1 VRTLKNQS
9 RQTGFTVVELAI
21 AATLG
26 SIIVISA
33 IPQLDRMQQAWALW
47 GSARL
52 VESSLQ
58 WGKMHAVTANTS
70 VAFQVSDDGRQFG
83 WTDSVSGEKYEGT
96 LRSLPRKI
104 AIVDKPAKALR
115 FFQKGNAVPA
125 GTFLIQGDAGTW
137 RVVVNP
143 AGRIRIQKD

>member
-1 VRTLKNQS
+1 VRTLKNQF
-9 RQTGFTVVELAI
+9 RQTGFTVVELVIVVA
-21 AATLG
+21 LG
-26 SIIVISA
+26 SIIVTSA

-47 GSARL
+47 GGARL

-70 VAFQVSDDGRQFG
+70 LAFQVSEDGRQFG
-83 WTDSVSGEKYEGT
+83 WTDPAGSEKYEGT
-96 LRSLPRKI
+96 LRNLPQKI

-115 FFQKGNAVPA
+115 FFQKGNAAPA
-125 GTFLIQGDAGTW
+125 GTFVIQGDAGTW